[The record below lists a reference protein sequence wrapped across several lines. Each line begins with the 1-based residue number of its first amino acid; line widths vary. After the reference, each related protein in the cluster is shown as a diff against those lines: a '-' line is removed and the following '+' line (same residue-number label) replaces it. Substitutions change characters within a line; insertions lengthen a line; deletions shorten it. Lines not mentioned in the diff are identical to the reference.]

1 MDGEIDRENRDYI
14 YGLDRSIRLER
25 LISLID
31 RYMDRIDR
39 GRVGTLVPNP
49 PNILITRR
57 VVYSVRIFY
66 FPYEHCILHTDI
78 CFLIRDT
85 ANMP

>member
-49 PNILITRR
+49 PTSLSLAGWSCRESYVGCHVMIS
-57 VVYSVRIFY
+57 Y
-66 FPYEHCILHTDI
+66 DI
-78 CFLIRDT
+78 S
-85 ANMP
+85 